1 MDDSGTLNE
10 HEVTWAHLSVTSS
23 ILRKALEME
32 LAQVGLTVPQSLV
45 LSILKSSPEPLTPT
59 KLARLMY
66 REPHSVSALLT
77 RMEKQGLV
85 KRTPDLARKNWVRVS
100 LTKKGEEAYKR
111 QVTQRKVRNITRCLS
126 KEELDVLNQIIRKV
140 RAEGVELIREM
151 QPSPYDV
158 LL

>member
-1 MDDSGTLNE
+1 MDESSEFNQ

-32 LAQVGLTVPQSLV
+32 LGQVGLTVPQSLV
-45 LSILKSSPEPLTPT
+45 LNILKSSPEPLTPT
-59 KLARLMY
+59 KLARLMF

-85 KRTPDLARKNWVRVS
+85 KRTPDLERKNWVRVS

-111 QVTQRKVRNITRCLS
+111 QLTQRKVRNITRCLS
-126 KEELDVLNQIIRKV
+126 GEELDILNEIIRKV
-140 RAEGVELIREM
+140 RAEAVEMVREM
-151 QPSPYDV
+151 QPSPYDE